1 MLIFCIVSFFI
12 GILVSGL
19 AKNFTDILVGRTIQG
34 VGAGGILTLAEIII
48 TDIVPLRQR
57 GVYFGMIGGVWA
69 FGSVS
74 GPVIGGAFAQNVS
87 WVSLFKIFVSISLLL
102 EIGT

>member
-1 MLIFCIVSFFI
+1 MPMLIFCIVSFFI

-57 GVYFGMIGGVWA
+57 GVY
-69 FGSVS
+69 
-74 GPVIGGAFAQNVS
+74 
-87 WVSLFKIFVSISLLL
+87 
-102 EIGT
+102 